1 MNKESSSTSSCTH
14 TNINT
19 THTHTHT
26 GGVSARTCEQGVF
39 QHLRA
44 HQPRH
49 HLPARAQA
57 ARALRS
63 WRACACVQP
72 AGNRCLHPAFFI
84 GECVCVCANIYS
96 VCVSMCMQLLEFKC
110 ATTRPRTC
118 RYCVGVHVHVCAIVC
133 RVGCTKRFLINK
145 SRALSVVHIRRQS
158 EMAP

>member
-1 MNKESSSTSSCTH
+1 VCATCWGTCAVTLPSFIGECVCVCAYVLCVSMWVC
-14 TNINT
+14 
-19 THTHTHT
+19 
-26 GGVSARTCEQGVF
+26 GGGCVCLCVCM
-39 QHLRA
+39 LC
-44 HQPRH
+44 
-49 HLPARAQA
+49 
-57 ARALRS
+57 
-63 WRACACVQP
+63 ACACVQP